1 RYASTK
7 DLARDLLSLRNRL
20 SDASSGEESLIV
32 PPQLRPRP
40 WIWGVIAAAVVVAL
54 GATVWIIRR
63 PVWKNPLEGA
73 RFSRFT
79 SWEGSELDASLSDD
93 GKIVA
98 FLADVGGSFDAWE
111 GQVGSGEF
119 LNLTKGRFPN
129 LANGFVHNVGFSGDG
144 AHVWFR
150 VIYGGP

>member
-1 RYASTK
+1 FSLGSVLYEMATGKRAFQRKTTPETLVAILHEEPEPISVVNPGVPAPLRWIVERCFAKDPEERYASTK

-79 SWEGSELDASLSDD
+79 SWEGSELDASISDD
-93 GKIVA
+93 G
-98 FLADVGGSFDAWE
+98 
-111 GQVGSGEF
+111 
-119 LNLTKGRFPN
+119 
-129 LANGFVHNVGFSGDG
+129 
-144 AHVWFR
+144 
-150 VIYGGP
+150 